1 MIDRIKQ
8 LEKVAL
14 ELEPDAS
21 RRAALTQ
28 QVTAYADAFL
38 AGLAQAPT
46 VVLTD
51 DKGSGLYDSPI
62 SEEPINIEAALDLFK
77 ENVVRPGLNTASSR
91 YLAYIPGGG
100 LYFSALGDYLAAVTN
115 RFSGLFFAAPG
126 AVRMENMLLR
136 WMADIVGYPKDAG
149 ATLTSGGSIANLVG
163 IVSARDAHDLKA
175 RDFEKAVMYM
185 TEQAHH
191 SVDKAIRIAGLRE
204 CVIRRVPMDDR
215 YRMNADALE
224 QAILEDERAG
234 LQPWLIVAN
243 AGTTNVGAVDPL
255 PAVADIADQHG
266 LWLHVDGAYG
276 AFFALCDEGKKALQ
290 GMEQSDSIVMDPH
303 KGLFLP
309 YGTGAALVRDRK
321 KLLETH
327 YYQADYLQDALS
339 ATEEPSPADLSPELT
354 RHFRGVRLWLPL
366 KLVGTRP
373 FKAALEEKMLLARYF
388 HERIQ
393 EIDGFE
399 VGPYPDLSIAIFRYV
414 PSRGDVNDFNQ
425 QLMHEIQKDGR
436 ICLSSTTMN
445 GTFVIRLAVLSFR
458 THLADIDE
466 AIEVL
471 QDKVRQLTRGA

>member
-14 ELEPDAS
+14 ELEPGAS
-21 RRAALTQ
+21 QRAALTQ
-28 QVTAYADAFL
+28 QVMAYAESFL
-38 AGLAQAPT
+38 AGLAQAPAI
-46 VVLTD
+46 VLTD

-62 SEEPINIEAALDLFK
+62 SEEPIDIEAALDLFK
-77 ENVVRPGLNTASSR
+77 ENVVRPGLNTASNR

-100 LYFSALGDYLAAVTN
+100 LYFSALGDYLVAVTN

-126 AVRMENMLLR
+126 AVRMENMLLQ
-136 WMADIVGYPKDAG
+136 WMADIVGYPEDAG

-175 RDFEKAVMYM
+175 RDFEKVVMYM

-204 CVIRRVPMDDR
+204 CVIRRIPMDDR
-215 YRMNADALE
+215 YRMNTDALE

-276 AFFALCDEGKKALQ
+276 AFFALCDEGKKALR
-290 GMEQSDSIVMDPH
+290 GMERSDSIVMDPH

-327 YYQADYLQDALS
+327 YYQADYLQDASS
-339 ATEEPSPADLSPELT
+339 ATDEPSPADLSPELT
-354 RHFRGVRLWLPL
+354 RHFRGMRLWLPL

-388 HERIQ
+388 HERIR

-399 VGPYPDLSIAIFRYV
+399 VGPYPELSIAIFRYV
-414 PSRGDVNDFNQ
+414 PPRGDVNDFNQ

-458 THLADIDE
+458 THLAEIDE

-471 QDKVRQLTRGA
+471 QGKVSQLTRGA

>member
-388 HERIQ
+388 HGRIQ

-414 PSRGDVNDFNQ
+414 PPRGDVNDFNQ